1 MTIIENTMF
10 LLIELYS
17 HNYSKKKKKQDCSK
31 QAEREV
37 PMTRLISVVV
47 LES

>member
-1 MTIIENTMF
+1 MF

-17 HNYSKKKKKQDCSK
+17 HNYSKKKKQDCSK

-37 PMTRLISVVV
+37 PMTRLISVMV
-47 LES
+47 LESQE